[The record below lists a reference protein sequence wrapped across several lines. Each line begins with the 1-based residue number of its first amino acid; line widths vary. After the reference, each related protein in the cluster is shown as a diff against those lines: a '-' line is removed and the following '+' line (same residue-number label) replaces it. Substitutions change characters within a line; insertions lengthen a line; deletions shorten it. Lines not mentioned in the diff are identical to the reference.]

1 MIHQLSALAS
11 TRRRLWDLSGNLQVD
26 NTHCNISMKNPFSQQ
41 KVKVEINQ
49 ALVNYDWKPG
59 EQKSDSNKK
68 QGFG

>member
-1 MIHQLSALAS
+1 
-11 TRRRLWDLSGNLQVD
+11 
-26 NTHCNISMKNPFSQQ
+26 MKNPFSQQ

-59 EQKSDSNKK
+59 EQQSDSNKK